1 MFSVFFIL
9 FLCNAIVNVIL
20 ARYFFASL
28 YWQFREGPSHA
39 YGWIAFVSS
48 TILSEIPGAI
58 LVTVLYFVIWYFPAA
73 LPLDQ
78 AGYIFLFLLTYE
90 IFQVG
95 HTQVLL
101 VSGTPLTIAGSPWSL
116 HDGPQPRSRSSRKCS
131 RIHCLHL

>member
-39 YGWIAFVSS
+39 YGWVAFVTS
-48 TILSEIPGAI
+48 TILAEIPGAI
-58 LVTVLYFVIWYFPAA
+58 LVTVLYFLIWYFPSG
-73 LPLDQ
+73 LPLNQ

-90 IFQVG
+90 IFQVSILE
-95 HTQVLL
+95 HLE
-101 VSGTPLTIAGSPWSL
+101 TIKPNYL
-116 HDGPQPRSRSSRKCS
+116 YRSFLA
-131 RIHCLHL
+131 CL